1 MIRTLLIAFLAIFI
15 QQLSAQK
22 GDIRGNVYDKSTGE
36 PLEFASVFLEG
47 TRYGTATDKT
57 GFYIL
62 AAIPAGEY
70 NLCVSFIGYD
80 TVKQKVSIR
89 NNQIINKQFS
99 LSESSFNLEEISIT
113 GKREQSRTEVRIS
126 SISITPKEIK
136 SLPATGGE
144 ADIAQY
150 LQIIPGVI
158 STGDQ
163 GGQIYIRG
171 GSPVQNKILLD
182 GMTVFNPFHS
192 IGIFSV
198 FETEIIRSVDVLT
211 GGFGA
216 EYGGRISAIVDMK
229 TREGN
234 KTRFGGLA
242 SASPF
247 MGKLLL
253 EGPISKY
260 REDKSGSTSFL
271 LTGKK
276 SFIDQTAPTLYKY
289 ALDSLTGNLP
299 FSFTDVYGKISTISD
314 NGSFLN
320 LFGFSFDDAVNYTG
334 LASLGWNASGAGANF
349 KIVPA
354 TSSILIG
361 GNLAYSDYKINL
373 DEGQD
378 EPRFSRIKG
387 IQSNLHFSYFGRN
400 SEVRYGLE
408 FNAFST
414 DFKFTNFL
422 KVPLT
427 FNVNNTEL
435 AGFVRYKYFTKR
447 IVLEPSLRLQYYAS
461 LLKTSIEPRFGVK
474 YNVTDRFRL
483 KSAGGLYSQN
493 LMSSVSE
500 RDIVNLFVGFITSPD
515 LIYGSHLVGGFELDL
530 NSFTELNVETY
541 YKRFTSLYN
550 LNRNKRRVNESDFT
564 KETGEAYGIDF
575 LLKSS
580 FVNWR
585 VWLAYSLGFVNR
597 DDGQQRFPAL
607 FDRRHNL
614 NLVLDYQFGR
624 NKSWETGLRWNLG
637 SGFAFTK
644 IQGFISDQF
653 LGSGLESNFGIE
665 NPDIGVVYSRNINSG
680 RLPYYHR
687 LDFSVKKRI
696 EFTKRL
702 KLEITASATNLYNRK
717 NIFYYNVVENRRVNQ
732 LPVLPSLVAM
742 LYF

>member
-1 MIRTLLIAFLAIFI
+1 MNQFYVFLVALLGPVLVF
-15 QQLSAQK
+15 SQK
-22 GDIRGNVYDKSTGE
+22 GDIRGNVYDKATGE
-36 PLEFASVFLEG
+36 PVEFASVFLEG
-47 TRYGTATDKT
+47 TRYGTTTDKL
-57 GFYIL
+57 GFYAL
-62 AAIPAGEY
+62 ASIPAGEY
-70 NLCVSFIGYD
+70 TLCVSFIGYD
-80 TVKQKVSIR
+80 TVKFKLSLR
-89 NNQIINKQFS
+89 NGQIVNKQFS
-99 LSESSFNLEEISIT
+99 LSESSVNLEEVSIV
-113 GKREQSRTEVRIS
+113 GKKEAARTEVRIS
-126 SISITPKEIK
+126 SISISPKEIK
-136 SLPATGGE
+136 SLPSTGGE

-234 KTRFGGLA
+234 KKRLSGLA

-247 MGKLLL
+247 MSKLLI

-271 LTGKK
+271 LTGKR
-276 SFIDQTAPTLYKY
+276 SYIDQTAPSLYKY

-320 LFGFSFDDAVNYTG
+320 FFGFNFNDSVNYTG
-334 LASLGWNASGAGANF
+334 LARLGWNASGAGANF
-349 KIVPA
+349 KIIPS
-354 TSSILIG
+354 TSSIIIG
-361 GNLAYSDYKINL
+361 GNLAYSDYKIGL

-378 EPRFSRIKG
+378 APRDSRIKG
-387 IQSNLHFSYFGRN
+387 VQSNIFFSYFGRN
-400 SEVRYGLE
+400 SEIKYGVE

-414 DFKFTNFL
+414 NFKFTNFL

-435 AGFVRYKYFTKR
+435 AGYLKYKYTTRKLVLDPSIR
-447 IVLEPSLRLQYYAS
+447 IQYYAS
-461 LLKTSIEPRFGVK
+461 LLKTTIEPRFGAK
-474 YNVTDRFRL
+474 YNVSDNFRL
-483 KSAGGLYSQN
+483 KAAGGLYSQN

-515 LIYGSHLVGGFELDL
+515 LIYGKHIVGGFEVDL
-530 NSFTELNVETY
+530 NSFTELNIETY
-541 YKRFTSLYN
+541 YKEFTSLYN
-550 LNRNKRRVNESDFT
+550 LNRNKRKTSDSDFSE
-564 KETGEAYGIDF
+564 ETGEAYGVDI

-585 VWLAYSLGFVNR
+585 VWLAYSLGYVRR
-597 DDGQQRFPAL
+597 DDGVQRFPAL

-614 NLVLDYQFGR
+614 NFVLDYQFGR
-624 NKSWETGLRWNLG
+624 AKSWEAGLRWNLG

-644 IQGFISDQF
+644 IQGFIPDNF
-653 LGSGLESNFGIE
+653 LGNGLQTHFGLD
-665 NPDIGVVYSRNINSG
+665 NPDIGIVYSQKINSG

-687 LDFSVKKRI
+687 LDLSVKKRI
-696 EFTKRL
+696 DFTKHL
-702 KLEITASATNLYNRK
+702 NLEVIASVTNAYNRE
-717 NIFYYNVVENRRVNQ
+717 NIFYFNVVENRRVNQ
-732 LPVLPSLVAM
+732 LPILPSLLVA
-742 LYF
+742 LHF